1 MMAQLTVDLS
11 DEEWRALGDLAAD
24 EGRAVAALLREY
36 VAYLLAG
43 GQPVG
48 RTSGES
54 TSPRELAALAQ
65 HGGAF
70 NWLADEPDVYGPD
83 DGEPV

>member
-11 DEEWRALGDLAAD
+11 DEEWRALGALAAD
-24 EGRAVAALLREY
+24 EGRPVAALLREY

-48 RTSGES
+48 RPLGES
-54 TSPRELAALAQ
+54 PSPRELAALAQ
-65 HGGAF
+65 HGGSF
-70 NWLADEPDVYGPD
+70 NWLADEPDLYGPD